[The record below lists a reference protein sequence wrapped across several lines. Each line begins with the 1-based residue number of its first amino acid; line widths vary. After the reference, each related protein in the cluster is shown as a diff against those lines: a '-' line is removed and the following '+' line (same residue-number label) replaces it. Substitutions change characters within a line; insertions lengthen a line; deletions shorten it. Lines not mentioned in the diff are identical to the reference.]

1 METIKKN
8 RIIIINAAKALNC
21 YTANSGAF
29 ILGFFFFGGGGAVL
43 FFFNMG
49 FLFFCFFYFNMGF
62 LFCFLLVFLLLF

>member
-29 ILGFFFFGGGGAVL
+29 ILGFFFGRGGGC
-43 FFFNMG
+43 FNFM
-49 FLFFCFFYFNMGF
+49 
-62 LFCFLLVFLLLF
+62 LLCRGPLNKE